1 MHLRLTLYTF
11 ITIICLSNSYAQ
23 NGAVYLQHYNQQAAQ
38 ANIQTNAIAQTNWG
52 SILTANSQGASYYNG
67 QQWQSIKTR
76 STLYAL
82 LDDSLVVYTGGRSSF
97 GYLQRQ
103 PNGQY
108 KYTDLTRSFK
118 KMPRIVGDFRFVKK
132 TKQHIY
138 FLSEKLLVQVDRKER
153 TVLNFWQSKAGQV
166 FQALVTFKDLAF
178 VNITGQGLHYL
189 SGKDKK
195 PSLKLANQ
203 ANLSKSLHITASFAS
218 QQTCLFTT
226 QTNKVYLFDGTQWQA
241 VNFEAQKYL
250 TEHTLTQGSMLSNTA
265 IALGTLNGGVLIAD
279 ISSGKTLYTINHQT
293 GLPDDEVSALASDNK
308 SGLWIAHSRG
318 ISRAVFKLPV
328 NNFSYYPGLVGN
340 LTSVVRW
347 KNQLYVATTKGLF
360 QLKKTQSFT
369 DLVNPIRLQQSPTG
383 TLSNNG
389 GTVVGNL
396 INDVFGRKRRRRVK
410 VAAPL
415 PKDPKNRTLLQR
427 QLYTLSSFPYF
438 YHKIPNFSVKVNQ
451 ISVLSDA
458 LLLGTNQGLYIYKNG
473 VVSPILKDISVN
485 QIIASPNKSGLVFIA
500 SNQGIKS
507 IQQKDQSWSVADAFT
522 PIKSP
527 IYSLSFIQ
535 GQLWA
540 GSDNQV
546 FRVQTNASGAYQNHR
561 LYKLP
566 RYYVERIQVANIKTA
581 PVLFLSNSV
590 YRFHPK
596 KQQFYRDSLVKFTR
610 LPYQIIQ
617 KQPQTIW
624 TNFQEGWRN
633 LNDSSQVA
641 YLSLFKQVSDI
652 FQDSQQKLWVIN
664 DNQLMKVSA
673 LKLQDSTQFSVL
685 LNRVYDHK
693 NHDLPLQRIRLH
705 QGAKTYSLHFELG
718 TTQFIDEQATQY
730 QYRIKG
736 LTKGWSK
743 WQKDARINFTFLPSG
758 RHTLEI
764 RARNTLGQLSTVKKV
779 SFRVVPPFWKRWWFY
794 FIEIIVLIGLIVAS
808 AVSSRFEKFERYSKL
823 LTFVTIITVFEYFIL
838 SLEPSVDNI
847 SGGVPVFKLFMN
859 ILLAMSLN
867 PLERRFADW
876 LSKNKHRFQ

>member
-1 MHLRLTLYTF
+1 MHLRLTLSTF
-11 ITIICLSNSYAQ
+11 ITVICLSNSYAQ

-38 ANIQTNAIAQTNWG
+38 ANIQTNAISQTNQG
-52 SILTANSQGASYYNG
+52 SILTANSQGASCYNG
-67 QQWQSIKTR
+67 QQWQSIKTK

-108 KYTDLTRSFK
+108 KYVDLTHSFK
-118 KMPRIVGDFRFVKK
+118 KMPQTVGDFRFVKK

-138 FLSEKLLVQVDRKER
+138 FLSEKLLVQVDREER
-153 TVLNFWQSKAGQV
+153 TILNFWQSKAGQA
-166 FQALVTFKDLAF
+166 FQALVTVKDLAF

-203 ANLSKSLHITASFAS
+203 ANLGKSLHITASFAS
-218 QQTCLFTT
+218 QQVCLFTT
-226 QTNKVYLFDGTQWQA
+226 QDNKVYLFNGTQWQA
-241 VNFEAQKYL
+241 VSFEAQKYL
-250 TEHTLTQGSMLSNTA
+250 TEHTLTQGSMLSNTT
-265 IALGTLNGGVLIAD
+265 IALGTLNGGVVIAD

-293 GLPDDEVSALASDNK
+293 GLPDDEVSALASDNNN
-308 SGLWIAHSRG
+308 GLWIAHSRG

-328 NNFSYYPGLVGN
+328 NNFSYYPGLAGN

-347 KNQLYVATTKGLF
+347 KKQLYVATTKGLF

-369 DLVNPIRLQQSPTG
+369 DLVNPIRLQQSPTS
-383 TLSNNG
+383 TLTNSG

-396 INDVFGRKRRRRVK
+396 INDIFGRKRRRVQ
-410 VAAPL
+410 VVAPL
-415 PKDPKNRTLLQR
+415 PRDPRSRTLLQR

-438 YHKIPNFSVKVNQ
+438 YHKIPNFSAKVNQ
-451 ISVLSDA
+451 IFVLPDV

-473 VVSPILKDISVN
+473 IVSVILKGISVN
-485 QIIASPNKSGLVFIA
+485 QIITSPNKPGLVFIA
-500 SNQGIKS
+500 SNRGIKS
-507 IQQKDQSWSVADAFT
+507 IQKKNQSWSVVGAFA
-522 PIKSP
+522 PITSP

-546 FRVQTNASGAYQNHR
+546 FKVQANASGTYESHR

-566 RYYVERIQVANIKTA
+566 RYYVERIQVANIEQA
-581 PVLFLSNSV
+581 PVLFLSNSI
-590 YRFHPK
+590 YRLHPK

-617 KQPQTIW
+617 KQPQKIW

-652 FQDSQQKLWVIN
+652 FQDAQQKLWVIS

-693 NHDLPLQRIRLH
+693 NHDLPLQRIRLY

-736 LTKGWSK
+736 LTKDWSR

-758 RHTLEI
+758 KHALEI

-794 FIEIIVLIGLIVAS
+794 FIEIIVLMGLIVTS
-808 AVSSRFEKFERYSKL
+808 AVSSRFERFERYSKL
-823 LTFVTIITVFEYFIL
+823 LTFVTIITVFEYLIL

-859 ILLAMSLN
+859 ILLAISLS
-867 PLERRFADW
+867 PLERIFAGW
-876 LSKNKHRFQ
+876 LSKNKHRFR